1 MKNWIIVAILFLLFI
16 FITFP
21 VKSESGKQQRE
32 LPPEFLTI
40 EDHDVNK
47 KGPIDWGFPEKCVQ
61 KRWPVWF
68 YYWNRELRG
77 PTLVY
82 ANDIPIRQEHADWS
96 FRKFSRFEIQYPQ
109 LKVGDIFPLINNC
122 YVYVKDTE
130 PARGSDALRL
140 KDDEIPQGA
149 KLRGDTIV
157 FLLTSDKPS
166 ILVKKHYPQ
175 AIYLG
180 HIFTLDISLNAIR
193 KHPQKEGEYQIQL
206 LVFRGDASEPFQ
218 WYGVGDMLIFEIRD
232 YGSEDEKKRQEDK
245 QRWGVKIVNIVP
257 PEKKP
262 TRTIRGIECR
272 LLGWFELEPELIPL
286 DKNLKP
292 MKKTESE

>member
-1 MKNWIIVAILFLLFI
+1 MKSRIVVVLFFLFFI
-16 FITFP
+16 FGTFP
-21 VKSESGKQQRE
+21 VKSEPGKQQRE

-61 KRWPVWF
+61 ERWPVWF
-68 YYWNRELRG
+68 YYWNRELSS

-82 ANDIPIRQEHADWS
+82 DNDIPIRPEHADWS
-96 FRKFSRFEIQYPQ
+96 FREFSRFEIIYPR
-109 LKVGDIFPLINNC
+109 LKVGDIFPLINSC
-122 YVYVKDTE
+122 YVYSKNTE
-130 PARGSDALRL
+130 QAHGSDAFRL
-140 KDDEIPQGA
+140 KDDEIPKGT

-157 FLLTSDKPS
+157 FLLTSDRRSFTKED
-166 ILVKKHYPQ
+166 YPQ
-175 AIYLG
+175 AVYLG
-180 HIFTLDISLNAIR
+180 EIFSQRISLNAIR

-206 LVFRGDASEPFQ
+206 FVYHGDARKPFQ
-218 WYGVGDMLIFEIRD
+218 WYGIGDMLIFELER
-232 YGSEDEKKRQEDK
+232 ER
-245 QRWGVKIVNIVP
+245 RWGVKIDNIVP
-257 PEKKP
+257 PEEKP

-292 MKKTESE
+292 IKNTESE